1 MICSALSARDGSKPK
16 HIMDGISY
24 VVDESTKEE
33 SMSTKMINTS
43 NTGRLYY
50 KIPYCQE
57 VLFYKGSALFY
68 S

>member
-1 MICSALSARDGSKPK
+1 
-16 HIMDGISY
+16 MDGISY

-57 VLFYKGSALFY
+57 VLFYKVLRYFILDPSE
-68 S
+68 